1 MKDQVAGMFSKI
13 LGGVKN
19 PINDSKK
26 EKLHEKISKMDLADM
41 RLYVNGKLHE
51 YEVSEFGLVEILKR
65 LTLINDTTSSY
76 YMKDDDMD
84 SKKKKIFDLVI
95 LILKNKKINISGLEM
110 VERFLET
117 YNKVIKNYDKDNS
130 DIYEKKIKDS
140 IKKAIT
146 MIELKSDIVDKMR
159 TLK

>member
-1 MKDQVAGMFSKI
+1 MKDKVEGMFSKI

-19 PINDSKK
+19 PIKDTKK
-26 EKLHEKISKMDLADM
+26 EKLYEKITKMDLADM
-41 RLYVNGKLHE
+41 RLYVNGKLNE
-51 YEVSEFGLVEILKR
+51 YEVSEFGLLEILKK
-65 LTLINDTTSSY
+65 LTLVNDSTSNQ
-76 YMKDDDMD
+76 YMKIDDMD
-84 SKKKKIFDLVI
+84 SKKKKIFDLII
-95 LILKNKKINISGLEM
+95 LILHNKKVNISGLEM

-117 YNKVIKNYDKDNS
+117 YAEIIKRYDKDNK